1 MNKTSELFVFD
12 SDLQGLNCLL
22 QVVVDFPRNL
32 SLTCSCFTLLRRP
45 QFRER
50 IQDILP
56 QLPAQHDHFL
66 LRWLRG
72 ELQIVICC
80 LPLTTACS
88 CSECPATIHPS
99 IHLSITKYTGKKER
113 NLTEIYRDVQAETAA
128 VCYMTRCGLGEL
140 GKRLTWFLR
149 FKNRCL
155 NLQWNSMLA
164 FQLRLKP
171 KPWRCC
177 KYPPRKLQKWFVVH
191 ATFHHQCF
199 AASFSS

>member
-1 MNKTSELFVFD
+1 MNKTLELFVFD
-12 SDLQGLNCLL
+12 SNLQGQNCLL

-32 SLTCSCFTLLRRP
+32 LLMRSCLTLLRRP

-56 QLPAQHDHFL
+56 QLPAQNDHFL

-88 CSECPATIHPS
+88 RSECPAAIYPS
-99 IHLSITKYTGKKER
+99 IHLSSTKYTGKKEK
-113 NLTEIYRDVQAETAA
+113 NLTEMLHVQAETAA
-128 VCYMTRCGLGEL
+128 VCYMTRCGLWECF
-140 GKRLTWFLR
+140 TWFSR
-149 FKNRCL
+149 FKNQCL
-155 NLQWNSMLA
+155 NLQWNATLA
-164 FQLRLKP
+164 FQLRLKLR
-171 KPWRCC
+171 PWRCC
-177 KYPPRKLQKWFVVH
+177 KYPPRKLQKWFVVY
-191 ATFHHQCF
+191 ASFHHQIF